1 MCRTISGKGPTFK
14 HELDFFQ
21 NIPHAEPGVDF
32 LSNYFAAPVSTETVQ
47 EVRRTD
53 LHL

>member
-1 MCRTISGKGPTFK
+1 MCRTTSGKGPTFK
-14 HELDFFQ
+14 HEFDFFQ

-32 LSNYFAAPVSTETVQ
+32 IQFAAPVSTETVQ
-47 EVRRTD
+47 EVRRAD